1 MLTLPML
8 INGSIDVVVV
18 VVIVRIIPANPKPLF
33 NGYDFAV
40 TLKNKDGNNE
50 VVLKLQTPF

>member
-1 MLTLPML
+1 ML